1 MKTTCPAATEYRIE
15 EKFMSTPQTRKPA
28 MSESDIDR
36 VLSDSYPAS
45 DAPSW
50 TLGVERPYPY
60 ATSQ

>member
-1 MKTTCPAATEYRIE
+1 
-15 EKFMSTPQTRKPA
+15 MSTPQTRRRA

-36 VLSDSYPAS
+36 VLADSYPAS